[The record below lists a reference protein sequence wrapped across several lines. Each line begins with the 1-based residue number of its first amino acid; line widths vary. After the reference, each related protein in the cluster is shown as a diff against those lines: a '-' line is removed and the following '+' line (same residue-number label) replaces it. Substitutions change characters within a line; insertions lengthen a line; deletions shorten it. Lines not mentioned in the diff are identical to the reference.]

1 VIRILLAD
9 DHPIVLDGLERL
21 FRLEPDFEVVGR
33 CRDGEETLAR
43 VRGARP
49 DLVVL
54 DLRMPRLDGL
64 EVLRAIRAEQLPTRA
79 LVLTAAI
86 EPRQVAEA
94 LRLGAPGLML
104 KETAAE
110 LIVGVA
116 RKILSG
122 GLWYDP
128 NLVSQAVG
136 GLASAPADDALRHL
150 SLTSREREIVHM
162 AAQGLRNRIIAE
174 RLGITEGTVKL
185 HLHHVYE
192 KLGVAGRVELLLF
205 AQKHALLV

>member
-21 FRLEPDFEVVGR
+21 FRLEADFEVVGR
-33 CRDGEETLAR
+33 CRDGEETLSK
-43 VRGARP
+43 VRQLRP
-49 DLVVL
+49 DLLVL
-54 DLRMPRLDGL
+54 DLRMPRLDGV
-64 EVLRAIRAEQLPTRA
+64 EVLRAIRAEHLPSRV

-94 LRLGAPGLML
+94 LRLGARGMVL

-110 LIVGVA
+110 LLVGVA
-116 RKILSG
+116 RKVLSG
-122 GLWYDP
+122 GLWFDP
-128 NLVSQAVG
+128 NLVSQTVG
-136 GLASAPADDALRHL
+136 SLAQVPSEEALGEL
-150 SLTSREREIVHM
+150 ALTAREREIVRM
-162 AAQGLRNRIIAE
+162 AAQGLRNRMIAE

-192 KLGVAGRVELLLF
+192 KLGVSGRVELLLF
-205 AQKHALLV
+205 AQKRAL

>member
-1 VIRILLAD
+1 MIRILLAD

-21 FRLEPDFEVVGR
+21 FRLEPDFDVVGR
-33 CRDGEETLAR
+33 CRDGEETLLR
-43 VRGARP
+43 VREARP
-49 DLVVL
+49 DLVIL

-64 EVLRAIRAEQLPTRA
+64 EVLHAIRAERLPTCA

-94 LRLGAPGLML
+94 LRLGARGLML

-116 RKILSG
+116 RKVLSG

-136 GLASAPADDALRHL
+136 SLAQVPTDDTLRQL
-150 SLTSREREIVHM
+150 ALTSREREIVRM
-162 AAQGLRNRIIAE
+162 AAQGLRNRIIGE

-205 AQKHALLV
+205 AQKHAL